1 MAERKAFVLRIS
13 PELWDE
19 VQRMAGEE
27 LRSVNAQI
35 EFLLREALR
44 QRGRGKSGLDKT
56 EPES

>member
-1 MAERKAFVLRIS
+1 MAERKALVLRIS
-13 PELWDE
+13 PELWEE

-44 QRGRGKSGLDKT
+44 QRGRLKGADSADQ
-56 EPES
+56 ED